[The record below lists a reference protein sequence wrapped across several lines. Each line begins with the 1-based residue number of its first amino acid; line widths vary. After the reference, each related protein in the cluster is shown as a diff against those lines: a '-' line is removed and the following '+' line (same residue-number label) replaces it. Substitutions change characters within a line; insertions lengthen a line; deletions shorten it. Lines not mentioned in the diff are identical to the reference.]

1 MKRTSARSRPPSVP
15 SESSSEASLGRVL
28 GFLQLLW
35 AVDHGLTRISKRMQ
49 RTHGV
54 TGPQRLVVRLVG
66 QRPGI
71 SAGELAELLHLHP
84 STLTGVLRRLTERG
98 AIARTQDPA
107 DTRRAL
113 FRLTAKG
120 LACDALRSGTVETR
134 VRSALASVPGEDLAA
149 ATRVL
154 SRLARALSDEP

>member
-1 MKRTSARSRPPSVP
+1 MSRSNGRPRSVFQQSGLC
-15 SESSSEASLGRVL
+15 SEDSLGRVL
-28 GFLQLLW
+28 DFMRLLW
-35 AVDHGLTRISKRMQ
+35 AVDHGLTQISKRMQ

-71 SAGELAELLHLHP
+71 SAGTLAEILHLHP

-98 AIARTQDPA
+98 VITRTQDPT

-113 FRLTAKG
+113 FRLTRKG
-120 LACDALRSGTVETR
+120 LEYDSLRSGTVEAR
-134 VRSALASVPGEDLAA
+134 VRAALGAVPEEDLAA
-149 ATRVL
+149 ASRVL
-154 SRLARALSDEP
+154 ARLARALSS